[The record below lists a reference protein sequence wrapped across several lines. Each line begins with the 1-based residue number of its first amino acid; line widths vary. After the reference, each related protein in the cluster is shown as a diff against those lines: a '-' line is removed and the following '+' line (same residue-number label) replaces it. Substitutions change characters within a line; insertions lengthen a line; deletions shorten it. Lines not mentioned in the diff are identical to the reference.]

1 MDITVRC
8 LDQIKLGD
16 FIYLRSLDRKCFH
29 LCKVIKITKG
39 KRHSRENGYPYTF
52 TGEAEDGS
60 VYTEIYY
67 RNVRKYI
74 NLERHN

>member
-1 MDITVRC
+1 MDIIVC
-8 LDQIKLGD
+8 YLSQIKLGD
-16 FIYLRSLDRKCFH
+16 FIYLRSQDHTCFH
-29 LCKVIKITKG
+29 LCKVTKIYKG

-60 VYTEIYY
+60 VYTETYY

-74 NLERHN
+74 NLETHN

>member
-1 MDITVRC
+1 MDIIVRY
-8 LDQIKLGD
+8 LDKIKLGD
-16 FIYLRSLDRKCFH
+16 FIYLRSPDYSFH

-60 VYTEIYY
+60 IYTGTYY
-67 RNVRKYI
+67 RDVRMYVPI
-74 NLERHN
+74 Y

>member
-1 MDITVRC
+1 MDIIIRY

-16 FIYLRSLDRKCFH
+16 FIYLRSQDQRCFNV
-29 LCKVIKITKG
+29 CKVTKIYKG
-39 KRHSRENGYPYTF
+39 KRHSREDGYPYTF
-52 TGEAEDGS
+52 TGEAEDGR
-60 VYTEIYY
+60 VYTETYY